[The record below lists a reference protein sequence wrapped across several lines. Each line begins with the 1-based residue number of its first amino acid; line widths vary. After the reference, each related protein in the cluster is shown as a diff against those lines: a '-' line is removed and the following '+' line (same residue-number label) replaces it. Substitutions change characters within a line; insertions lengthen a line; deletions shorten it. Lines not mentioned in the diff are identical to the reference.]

1 MGKKLNWLPYVIDKL
16 IIIPKI
22 MSITSLEVA
31 FVNKVQF
38 GGWKTQTRLGSEFGF
53 RPLSKFMETV
63 LRSGEGLRDR
73 ELDLYLLVPCR
84 ARSGLAYK
92 SPSTKIKTLTIFQ
105 SLTRVLPFPWM
116 FSWLCPPT
124 RPSTTHR
131 VFPLKEAVV
140 PILQRNL
147 LIYIMCGHQL
157 GQDTYSSS
165 TTRASHSTK
174 ISRPRR

>member
-1 MGKKLNWLPYVIDKL
+1 MGKKSNWLPYVIDKL
-16 IIIPKI
+16 ITTPKI

-38 GGWKTQTRLGSEFGF
+38 WGCKTQTRLGSEFGF
-53 RPLSKFMETV
+53 RQCKFMETV
-63 LRSGEGLRDR
+63 LWSGKGLRDR
-73 ELDLYLLVPCR
+73 EFDLYLLVPCT

-92 SPSTKIKTLTIFQ
+92 SPSTKIQTLTIFQ

-140 PILQRNL
+140 PILHRNL
-147 LIYIMCGHQL
+147 LIHIMRGHQP
-157 GQDTYSSS
+157 GQHTYSLSP
-165 TTRASHSTK
+165 TRASHSTK
-174 ISRPRR
+174 ISRPRW